1 MKWRYKI
8 IVSVRGAEIVLA
20 FFFRNSYSFLLFGLV
35 RDAWCV
41 CSISGVY
48 FWLKWWLVEVR
59 GSGWAAAADGR

>member
-20 FFFRNSYSFLLFGLV
+20 FFSVIHIASYFFGLV

-48 FWLKWWLVEVR
+48 FWLKWCLVEVR